1 MSLPVRTTLAA
12 LAVTLA
18 VGASAALAA
27 PVPSLANQPSL
38 VISVVDDSTSEN
50 DAITIERNQAPSMP
64 AETKSHMAPMAESKH
79 SACATEAPVI
89 QDEKAEAPTSYG
101 SKDAY

>member
-1 MSLPVRTTLAA
+1 MSMPVRTTIAA

-18 VGASAALAA
+18 VGASAAFAA
-27 PVPSLANQPSL
+27 PVPLLANQPSP
-38 VISVVDDSTSEN
+38 VISVVDDSASEN
-50 DAITIERNQAPSMP
+50 DAITIERNQASSMP
-64 AETKSHMAPMAESKH
+64 AESHMAPMAKSKH
-79 SACATEAPVI
+79 SARATEAPVI